1 MQIQKILLCAVG
13 LYFLYTGILSGSWGP
28 ALIGIGLA
36 VIAFY
41 VAFTGRV
48 HKKFTRQAEASQS
61 YDPTD
66 PARYRD
72 PDDQQFLD
80 LFQKIKHRI
89 HQKSSKDND
98 GSAQS

>member
-48 HKKFTRQAEASQS
+48 HKKFTRQTQVDQNT
-61 YDPTD
+61 DPTD

-80 LFQKIKHRI
+80 LLHGIKTRFSRS
-89 HQKSSKDND
+89 KSDVDDSA
-98 GSAQS
+98 GS

>member
-1 MQIQKILLCAVG
+1 MQIQKILLCAAG

-48 HKKFTRQAEASQS
+48 HKKFTRRAEASQN

-80 LFQKIKHRI
+80 LFQKIKNRLARR
-89 HQKSSKDND
+89 QSDDSNSSNV
-98 GSAQS
+98 